1 MNKTLNLAA
10 ALMLV
15 SALFMS
21 ADPGEA
27 KEQENQESGQNP
39 QREHVS
45 LVKTLPEKI
54 SRFQFDSG
62 YHFQYPDAV
71 RGIYVTGHST
81 GVKSLI
87 N

>member
-1 MNKTLNLAA
+1 MNKSLKLAA

-21 ADPGEA
+21 ANPSEA
-27 KEQENQESGQNP
+27 KEQENQEAGQNP

-45 LVKTLPEKI
+45 LVKTLPEKV

-62 YHFQYPDAV
+62 FHFQYPDAV
-71 RGIYVTGHST
+71 RGIYVTGHSA
-81 GVKSLI
+81 GEKNLI